1 VEAVRVVRAAL
12 REAVLAAVVFAAA
25 GFDVVARLAG
35 AAFVAVVFLG
45 AAVLVAVLTA
55 VALTAV
61 VLAGADF
68 DAVARLAGAAF
79 VAVAFRGAVVL
90 AAVVLAAVVLA
101 AAVLA
106 APVVAAVVLAVVARL
121 AGAAFVAVD
130 FVAGA
135 FLAAVDLGAA
145 VLAGALRVVARGAA
159 ARAAVLTAGF
169 AAALAAEPVLIGVT
183 VAGARPAAIRT
194 SDTSARGSFFGFAV
208 TSLKKVLGLKRG
220 TDVLRIF
227 TLSPVRG
234 LRPTRA
240 FRATFSKEPNPLIAT
255 FSPLAT
261 ARVMVSTT
269 ASTASVA
276 TFRLPRR
283 DSSAATSSALFTAIL
298 R

>member
-1 VEAVRVVRAAL
+1 MRVEAVRVVRAAL
-12 REAVLAAVVFAAA
+12 REAVLATVVF
-25 GFDVVARLAG
+25 
-35 AAFVAVVFLG
+35 
-45 AAVLVAVLTA
+45 
-55 VALTAV
+55 
-61 VLAGADF
+61 AGADF
-68 DAVARLAGAAF
+68 EAVARLAGAAF
-79 VAVAFRGAVVL
+79 VAVAFLGAVVL

-101 AAVLA
+101 AVVLAAVVLA

-220 TDVLRIF
+220 TDVLRIL